1 MKLASLKKI
10 EKQMLE
16 VKTYKQWK
24 ILASRHDELSGMK
37 KWKNTETSSLY
48 DHKII
53 RRRLNRL
60 KNLRDKG
67 DNLGLLFTLNEG
79 IHGNLGG
86 MGHPILYAKA
96 KLGTKRLITEYID
109 EVANALEHIAA
120 TSHAEIPFD
129 EKLDFFRR
137 ASHCFG
143 RSALMLSGGA
153 ALGNFHIGVA
163 KTLVDQDLLPN
174 IISGSSAGS
183 VVAAALGTL
192 SGRELDLVFSPKNL
206 LREVHREA
214 GWFNRLLLGSKTPYL
229 VKDLEDMLER
239 LIPDLT
245 FQEAYEKT
253 GRHINIT
260 VAPAELHQTS
270 RLLNAITSPNVFI
283 RKAVMA
289 SCAIPGIY
297 PPVTLTAKNANGESQ
312 PYLPARKWVD
322 GSVNE
327 DLPAKRLA
335 RLYGVNHYIASQTN
349 PLVLMFISDPKL
361 DRGLASS
368 MMRMGIRTLKDTA
381 RFISDFS
388 KRSLANWPRFNLLL
402 NMYASVVSQNYTA
415 DINILPGYRLFD
427 PTKLLVHLSEDELMT
442 MISEGERASWP
453 KVEMIRNCSKIS
465 KTLDKLLESLEHQ
478 STDQLSQHHYRKL
491 VRRPEQKAKEP
502 LIN

>member
-1 MKLASLKKI
+1 MKPASLKRI
-10 EKQMLE
+10 EKQMRE
-16 VKTYKQWK
+16 VNTYRQWCV
-24 ILASRHDELSGMK
+24 LAQRHDKISGMA
-37 KWKNTETSSLY
+37 KWKSTETTSLF
-48 DHKII
+48 DHKTI
-53 RRRLNRL
+53 RRRLNT
-60 KNLRDKG
+60 LRHLRERNDHK
-67 DNLGLLFTLNEG
+67 GLLFTLNEG
-79 IHGNLGG
+79 IHGNVGG
-86 MGHPILYAKA
+86 MGQPILYAQSKF
-96 KLGTKRLITEYID
+96 GTKQLVTEYIN
-109 EVANALEHIAA
+109 EIAESLEHIAA
-120 TSHAEIPFD
+120 TPEAEICS
-129 EKLDFFRR
+129 EIKLDFFRR

-163 KTLVDQDLLPN
+163 KTLVDQHLLPN
-174 IISGSSAGS
+174 VISGSSAGS

-192 SGRELDLVFSPKNL
+192 SGIELERVFSAKNL
-206 LREVHREA
+206 MKEVNREA
-214 GWFNRLLLGSKTPYL
+214 SWFNKLLFGSKSPYL
-229 VKDLEDMLER
+229 VKDLQDMLER

-270 RLLNAITSPNVFI
+270 RLLNAITSPNVYI

-297 PPVTLTAKNANGESQ
+297 PPVTLTAKNADGRCQ

-349 PLVLMFISDPKL
+349 PVVLMFISDPKI

-368 MMRMGIRTLKDTA
+368 MLRMGIRTLKDSA
-381 RFISDFS
+381 RLVSDFS
-388 KRSLANWPRFNLLL
+388 KHSLTNWPRFNLLL

-415 DINILPGYRLFD
+415 DINIFPNYRLFD
-427 PTKLLVHLSEDELMT
+427 PTKLLVHLSEDELMA
-442 MISEGERASWP
+442 MIKAGERACWP

-465 KTLDKLLESLEHQ
+465 KTLDRLLESLENQ
-478 STDQLSQHHYRKL
+478 ATGQLNQYHYNKL
-491 VRRPEQKAKEP
+491 VRRPNQQESRC
-502 LIN
+502 